1 MTISQILNNCTV
13 KQVCEAIIIGL
24 ITLVLGKIGFHLS
37 TNKDDREKK
46 YKEFPHMGLV
56 LFLTGF
62 ILHYLI
68 EFIGLNQWY
77 CDKKCFANIN
87 IISQLSR

>member
-1 MTISQILNNCTV
+1 MISSQIFSNCTLR
-13 KQVCEAIIIGL
+13 QLWEAIIIGILTL
-24 ITLVLGKIGFHLS
+24 ILGKIGFHLS
-37 TNKDDREKK
+37 TNKNNREKK
-46 YKEFPHMGLV
+46 YKEFPHLGLI

-62 ILHYLI
+62 LLHYLI

-87 IISQLSR
+87 VIAQLNK